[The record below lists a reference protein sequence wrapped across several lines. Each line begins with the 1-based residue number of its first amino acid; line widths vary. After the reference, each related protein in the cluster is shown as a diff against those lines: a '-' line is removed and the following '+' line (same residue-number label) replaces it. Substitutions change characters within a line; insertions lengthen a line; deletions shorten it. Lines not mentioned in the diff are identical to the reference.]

1 MRSLKGEMKFIVDGM
16 LGRLAKWL
24 RILGYD
30 TAYFPHLDDD
40 QLVRLARAEGR
51 LLLTRDRGLARR
63 RGLQC
68 LLIES
73 DYLEEQLD
81 QILAELA
88 LTEEHSFS
96 RCPVCNT
103 PLQKV
108 EKTGLE
114 GRVPPHI
121 FRTHKD
127 FSLCPNCDKI
137 YWPGTHWARMQE
149 KLAGFRQRT

>member
-1 MRSLKGEMKFIVDGM
+1 MKFIADAM

-30 TAYFPHLDDD
+30 TAYSPHRDDN

-51 LLLTRDRGLARR
+51 LLLTRDRELARR

-73 DYLEEQLD
+73 DHLEEQLG
-81 QILAELA
+81 QVLAELA
-88 LTEEHSFS
+88 LTGEHSFS

-108 EKTGLE
+108 EKPKLE

-121 FRTHKD
+121 FRTHQD

-149 KLAGFRQRT
+149 KLAEFRHRT

>member
-1 MRSLKGEMKFIVDGM
+1 MKFIVDGM

-30 TAYFPHLDDD
+30 TAFSPSLDDD

-73 DYLEEQLD
+73 HHLEEQLD
-81 QILAELA
+81 QILTELA
-88 LTEEHSFS
+88 LTGEHPFS

-108 EKTGLE
+108 EKPELE
-114 GRVPPHI
+114 GRVPPYI

-137 YWPGTHWARMQE
+137 YWPGTHWARMRE
-149 KLAGFRQRT
+149 KLARFRHRT

>member
-1 MRSLKGEMKFIVDGM
+1 MKFIVDGM

-30 TAYFPHLDDD
+30 TTYFPHLDDN

-51 LLLTRDRGLARR
+51 LLLTRDRGLERR

-73 DYLEEQLD
+73 DHLEEQLV
-81 QILAELA
+81 QVLAELA
-88 LTEEHSFS
+88 LTGEHPPSLEER
-96 RCPVCNT
+96 RCLICNT
-103 PLQKV
+103 PLQKI
-108 EKTGLE
+108 EKAELE
-114 GRVPPHI
+114 GQLPPHI

-137 YWPGTHWARMQE
+137 YWRGTHWARMQK
-149 KLAGFRQRT
+149 KLAEFRHRT

>member
-1 MRSLKGEMKFIVDGM
+1 MKFIVDGM

-30 TAYFPHLDDD
+30 TAFSPNLDDD

-51 LLLTRDRGLARR
+51 LLLTRDRDLARR

-68 LLIES
+68 LLVES
-73 DYLEEQLD
+73 HHLEEQLD

-88 LTEEHSFS
+88 LTGEQPFS

-103 PLQKV
+103 PLRKV
-108 EKTGLE
+108 EKPEVE

-137 YWPGTHWARMQE
+137 YWPGTHWARMRE
-149 KLAGFRQRT
+149 KLAGFRHRT

>member
-1 MRSLKGEMKFIVDGM
+1 MKFIADAM

-30 TAYFPHLDDD
+30 TAYSPHLDDN

-51 LLLTRDRGLARR
+51 LLLTRDTGLARR

-73 DYLEEQLD
+73 DHLEEQVE

-88 LTEEHSFS
+88 LTGRNPFS
-96 RCPVCNT
+96 RCPICNT
-103 PLQKV
+103 PLKEIEKPEV
-108 EKTGLE
+108 EE
-114 GRVPPHI
+114 RVPPHI
-121 FRTHKD
+121 FRTHQD
-127 FSLCPNCDKI
+127 FSFCPNCDKV
-137 YWPGTHWARMQE
+137 YWRGTHWARMQK
-149 KLAGFRQRT
+149 KLAEFRRRT

>member
-1 MRSLKGEMKFIVDGM
+1 MKFIVDGM

-30 TAYFPHLDDD
+30 TAFSPNLDDD

-51 LLLTRDRGLARR
+51 LLLTRDRGLAQR
-63 RGLQC
+63 RGVQC

-73 DYLEEQLD
+73 HHLEEQLD
-81 QILAELA
+81 QILAELP
-88 LTEEHSFS
+88 LTGEHPFS

-108 EKTGLE
+108 EKPELE

-137 YWPGTHWARMQE
+137 YWPGTHWARMRE
-149 KLAGFRQRT
+149 KLAGFGHRT